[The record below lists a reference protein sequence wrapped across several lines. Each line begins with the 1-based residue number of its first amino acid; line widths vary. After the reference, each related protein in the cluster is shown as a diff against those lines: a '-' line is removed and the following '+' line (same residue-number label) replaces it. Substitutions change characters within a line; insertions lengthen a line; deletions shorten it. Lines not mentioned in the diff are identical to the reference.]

1 MTDIIIMDLDGVLC
15 DNSHRAHLVP
25 PADQQHRNEA
35 WRPFVEQCVNDKPIA
50 AGVALYESL
59 IRKYPVIIVT
69 SRQEIF
75 SGKSRDWL
83 ECNVNVWGYPSP
95 DVIFRSATDHSTP
108 AEYKRNTL
116 KMLRGK
122 GFNILFAVDDDPA
135 IIDMYNAEGVA
146 TFQPSTRCSSCK

>member
-25 PADQQHRNEA
+25 PAEQQHRNEA

-59 IRKYPVIIVT
+59 IKRHWVVIVT

-75 SGKSRDWL
+75 AEESRDWL
-83 ECNVNVWGYPSP
+83 RYHIATWDQPYVV
-95 DVIFRSATDHSTP
+95 FRP
-108 AEYKRNTL
+108 NNCELPPREFKRGVLNR
-116 KMLRGK
+116 LRQDN
-122 GFNILFAVDDDPA
+122 NILFAVDDDPA

>member
-25 PADQQHRNEA
+25 PADRQHRNEA
-35 WRPFVEQCVNDKPIA
+35 WRPFVEQCINDAPID

-59 IRKYPVIIVT
+59 IKAHRVVIVT
-69 SRQEIF
+69 SRQDLFANE
-75 SGKSRDWL
+75 SRSWL
-83 ECNVNVWGYPSP
+83 KNNINTWGYP

-108 AEYKRNTL
+108 TDYKRDVL
-116 KMLRGK
+116 KTLRGR
-122 GFNILFAVDDDPA
+122 GYNILFAVDDDPA

-146 TFQPSTRCSSCK
+146 TFQSSTRCSSCK